1 MEIICNQNE
10 LNNAI
15 QLVSKAVASRPT
27 HPILANILLTADE
40 GTNKISVTGF
50 DLNLGIQTS
59 FDGTVKNSGAIT
71 IPSKL
76 LSEIVNKLPNETPVS
91 LELDENSDNILI
103 KSDRGS
109 FNLKGI
115 PSDEYPNLP
124 FVESGT
130 SLNIDPSSFLKALKS
145 TIFASSNDD
154 SKQLLTGV
162 NFTFKQN
169 YLESASTDGHRLAVA
184 LIGNEEQ
191 LENKDKLIL
200 DTKNEAYQVQS
211 TLTMVESNG
220 SVIDNKIE
228 SIEKIIK
235 KIREK
240 TDTMN
245 ANNREIVSLNQSN
258 EELKRYLESEVA
270 ADLTGARND
279 LQQMNVDKESLF
291 EEKLKVNEQYSYN
304 NVIAE
309 MLRDTGIKTKII
321 KQYLPVINKL
331 VNQYLQVLDFF
342 VSFNLDENFNETIRS
357 RHRDDFTYD
366 SFSEGEKQRID
377 LSLLFTWRQIAKM
390 KNSVA
395 TNLLILDE
403 TFDSSLDHDGIENL
417 LKILNTLDNDTNTF
431 IISHKGDILDGKF
444 QSKIEFIKERNFS
457 KIKA

>member
-76 LSEIVNKLPNETPVS
+76 LSEIVNKLPTETPVS
-91 LELDENSDNILI
+91 LKVEESLDNILI

-184 LIGNEEQ
+184 IVGNEENNASKNKSTSIEDDLSVTIPTRSLSEIEKLVKSLKKDVYAFKIGYQ
-191 LENKDKLIL
+191 FFFNFGLIGYKKIYSICPKIFLDLKLHDIPNTVKNGLEALNKIKPILTTIHISGGDEMMKSSVKDKKFTKILGVSIL
-200 DTKNEAYQVQS
+200 DKYRFKTN
-211 TLTMVESNG
+211 
-220 SVIDNKIE
+220 
-228 SIEKIIK
+228 K
-235 KIREK
+235 KI
-240 TDTMN
+240 
-245 ANNREIVSLNQSN
+245 L
-258 EELKRYLESEVA
+258 
-270 ADLTGARND
+270 
-279 LQQMNVDKESLF
+279 
-291 EEKLKVNEQYSYN
+291 
-304 NVIAE
+304 
-309 MLRDTGIKTKII
+309 
-321 KQYLPVINKL
+321 
-331 VNQYLQVLDFF
+331 
-342 VSFNLDENFNETIRS
+342 
-357 RHRDDFTYD
+357 
-366 SFSEGEKQRID
+366 
-377 LSLLFTWRQIAKM
+377 
-390 KNSVA
+390 
-395 TNLLILDE
+395 
-403 TFDSSLDHDGIENL
+403 
-417 LKILNTLDNDTNTF
+417 
-431 IISHKGDILDGKF
+431 
-444 QSKIEFIKERNFS
+444 
-457 KIKA
+457 